1 MPMKKIIVFLVILLF
16 FSCNKKIS
24 QVKTDKLQKGYYRDY
39 GQINDIYKNL
49 NYHKRMAF
57 DRCLV
62 IGSGRSTLMMDMI
75 KKEEIDLSEFPG
87 FATLNIIDSIV
98 NITRKKIVEDS
109 IYLAKTWL
117 RPDGEYQE
125 LSGGKRVITHC
136 LELYSSP
143 ELDSLVKKRFKKKYN
158 DN

>member
-1 MPMKKIIVFLVILLF
+1 MKLFLIILVLFISGCSNNILTKPDISKIY
-16 FSCNKKIS
+16 NKKVNEYQRIS
-24 QVKTDKLQKGYYRDY
+24 
-39 GQINDIYKNL
+39 DIYKNL
-49 NYHKRMAF
+49 NYYKEMAF

-62 IGSGRSTLMMDMI
+62 IGSGRSPLMMAMI
-75 KKEEIDLSEFPG
+75 KKEDVDLSEFPG
-87 FATLNIIDSIV
+87 YYTLNIIDSIV

-143 ELDSLVKKRFKKKYN
+143 ELDSLVKRRFKKN
-158 DN
+158 SNN